1 MTSNIFWII
10 LFCTLAIISIAVI
23 FIICSN
29 ESVGK
34 TAKIFS
40 DNKLVRT
47 INLEKDGELKVENSN
62 GYNIIRIKDGK
73 ISVIESDCK
82 NQICVNYGE
91 IDNNLFP
98 IVCVPHGL
106 VIRVENDKNSD
117 VDIAAGAKNLNG
129 NFNKTVLLAE
139 D

>member
-10 LFCTLAIISIAVI
+10 LFCALAIISIVVI
-23 FIICSN
+23 FIMCST

-47 INLEKDGELKVENSN
+47 INLEKDDVLKVENSS

-82 NQICVNYGE
+82 NQICVNHGE
-91 IDNNLFP
+91 IDNNLLP

-106 VIRVENDKNSD
+106 VIRVENDND
-117 VDIAAGAKNLNG
+117 NDIDIAAGVKSLDW
-129 NFNKTVLLAE
+129 NFNSDVLLSE